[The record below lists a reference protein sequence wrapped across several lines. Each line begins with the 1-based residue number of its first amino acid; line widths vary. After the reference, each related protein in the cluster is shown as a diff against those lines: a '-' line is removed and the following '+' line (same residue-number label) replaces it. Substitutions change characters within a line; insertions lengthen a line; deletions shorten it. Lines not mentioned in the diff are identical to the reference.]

1 MSKIDHS
8 LFSADKHALEKEY
21 EICPQCGSELVIRNS
36 KSGPFL
42 GCASYPKCDFIRPL
56 AHHDSNEIKILEDSA
71 CPQCT
76 KPLVVKNGRYGMFIG
91 CTGYPECHYIANE
104 DDEKQNEEALP
115 PCPKCKKGHL
125 VARSNKFG
133 KTFYSCDSYPSCKYT
148 LNNKPI
154 AIPCP
159 ECDWPL
165 VIEKKMSNGAVLQ
178 CPQKSC
184 MHKLAPTK

>member
-8 LFSADKHALEKEY
+8 LFSANKHALEKEY

-71 CPQCT
+71 CPECS

-91 CTGYPECHYIANE
+91 CTAYPECDFVVDQH
-104 DDEKQNEEALP
+104 EESKDSIEID
-115 PCPKCKKGHL
+115 CPKCKKGQL
-125 VARSNKFG
+125 TERINKFG
-133 KTFYSCDSYPSCKYT
+133 KHFYGCNRYPDCRFL
-148 LNNKPI
+148 LNDKPQPG
-154 AIPCP
+154 PCHY
-159 ECDWPL
+159 CHYPL
-165 VIEKKMSNGAVLQ
+165 LLQKKSELYCAKKGCEKKQPASKAG
-178 CPQKSC
+178 
-184 MHKLAPTK
+184 

>member
-8 LFSADKHALEKEY
+8 LFSANKHALEKEY

-71 CPQCT
+71 CPECS

-91 CTGYPECHYIANE
+91 CTNFPECEHVE
-104 DDEKQNEEALP
+104 DTNQHDDIDVNCPSCTTGKLFEKTN
-115 PCPKCKKGHL
+115 
-125 VARSNKFG
+125 RYG
-133 KTFYSCDSYPSCKYT
+133 KTFYSCDQYPACKYVI
-148 LNNKPI
+148 NYPPVNES
-154 AIPCP
+154 CP
-159 ECDWPL
+159 ECHW
-165 VIEKKMSNGAVLQ
+165 AVLVLRKMASSDVLI
-178 CPQKSC
+178 CPQKKCSY
-184 MHKLAPTK
+184 KRKVE